1 MYDLN
6 DMVLFTEV
14 VQRGGFSAA
23 ARHLG
28 MPPSRVSRRLS
39 RLEAEV
45 GVRLLQRT
53 TRSLSLTPA
62 GEVFLRHCQAM
73 RDEAEAA
80 YAAVAQVQQEP
91 RGLLRISCPVTL
103 AHTVL
108 STVFAQFLIRYPQVE
123 LEVEVSNRVVD
134 PVADGI
140 DVALRVR
147 STLSD
152 SASYIVKRL
161 GETGAILVAQ
171 PELLARFDP
180 VRGPADLVN
189 LPTVAMS
196 ARQGQNEWELYGPD
210 GASLTITHRPR
221 YMASDLLTLR
231 EGVEQ
236 GIGVG
241 ILPDYMCC
249 DALKAGRLV
258 QVLPQWAPLPGIIHA
273 VFASRRGMA
282 PAVRHF
288 LDYLGEQL
296 PVHHPKI

>member
-171 PELLARFDP
+171 PSLLARFDP
-180 VRGPADLVN
+180 VRGPADLVK

-196 ARQGQNEWELYGPD
+196 ARQGQNEWELYGPE
-210 GASLTITHRPR
+210 GASLTVTHRPR

-241 ILPDYMCC
+241 ILHDYMCC

-296 PVHHPKI
+296 PVHHPQI

>member
-140 DVALRVR
+140 NVALRVR
-147 STLSD
+147 TTLSD

-180 VRGPADLVN
+180 VRGPADLIK

-196 ARQGQNEWELYGPD
+196 ARQGQNEWELYGPE
-210 GASLTITHRPR
+210 GASLTVTHRPR

>member
-28 MPPSRVSRRLS
+28 MPPSRLSRRLS

-123 LEVEVSNRVVD
+123 LEMEVSNRVVD

-171 PELLARFDP
+171 PALLAQFDP
-180 VRGPADLVN
+180 VHGPADLAR

-196 ARQGQNEWELYGPD
+196 ARQGIGEWELYGPD
-210 GASLTITHRPR
+210 GASLTVSHRPR

-231 EGVEQ
+231 EGVEL

-296 PVHHPKI
+296 PVHHPRI

>member
-73 RDEAEAA
+73 RDEAETA

-171 PELLARFDP
+171 PSLLARFDP
-180 VRGPADLVN
+180 VRGPADLVK

-196 ARQGQNEWELYGPD
+196 ARQGQNEWELYGPE
-210 GASLTITHRPR
+210 GASLTVTHRPR

-296 PVHHPKI
+296 PVHHPQI

>member
-171 PELLARFDP
+171 PALLARFDP
-180 VRGPADLVN
+180 VRGPADLVK

-196 ARQGQNEWELYGPD
+196 ARQGQNEWELYGPE
-210 GASLTITHRPR
+210 GASLTVTHRPR

-249 DALKAGRLV
+249 DALRAGRLV

-296 PVHHPKI
+296 PVHHPQI

>member
-14 VQRGGFSAA
+14 VQRSGFSAA

-180 VRGPADLVN
+180 VRGPADLVK

-196 ARQGQNEWELYGPD
+196 ARQGQNEWELYGPE
-210 GASLTITHRPR
+210 GASLTVTHRPR

-296 PVHHPKI
+296 PVHHPQI

>member
-28 MPPSRVSRRLS
+28 MPPSRLSRRLS

-171 PELLARFDP
+171 PALLAQFDP
-180 VRGPADLVN
+180 VQGPADLAR

-196 ARQGQNEWELYGPD
+196 ARQGIGEWELYGPD
-210 GASLTITHRPR
+210 GASLTVSHRPR

-231 EGVEQ
+231 EGVEL

-249 DALKAGRLV
+249 DALQAGRLV

-296 PVHHPKI
+296 PVHHPRI

>member
-1 MYDLN
+1 M
-6 DMVLFTEV
+6 
-14 VQRGGFSAA
+14 
-23 ARHLG
+23 
-28 MPPSRVSRRLS
+28 
-39 RLEAEV
+39 
-45 GVRLLQRT
+45 
-53 TRSLSLTPA
+53 
-62 GEVFLRHCQAM
+62 
-73 RDEAEAA
+73 
-80 YAAVAQVQQEP
+80 
-91 RGLLRISCPVTL
+91 I
-103 AHTVL
+103 
-108 STVFAQFLIRYPQVE
+108 
-123 LEVEVSNRVVD
+123 
-134 PVADGI
+134 
-140 DVALRVR
+140 
-147 STLSD
+147 
-152 SASYIVKRL
+152 K
-161 GETGAILVAQ
+161 
-171 PELLARFDP
+171 
-180 VRGPADLVN
+180 

-196 ARQGQNEWELYGPD
+196 ARQGQNEWELYGPE
-210 GASLTITHRPR
+210 GASLTVTHRPR

>member
-73 RDEAEAA
+73 RDEAETA

-171 PELLARFDP
+171 PSLLARFDP
-180 VRGPADLVN
+180 VRGPADLVK

-196 ARQGQNEWELYGPD
+196 ARQGQNEWELYGPE
-210 GASLTITHRPR
+210 GASVMVTHRPR

-296 PVHHPKI
+296 PVHHPQI

>member
-147 STLSD
+147 TTLSD

-180 VRGPADLVN
+180 VRGPADLIK

-196 ARQGQNEWELYGPD
+196 ARQGQNEWELYGPE
-210 GASLTITHRPR
+210 GASLTVTHRPR

-249 DALKAGRLV
+249 DALKAERLV

>member
-180 VRGPADLVN
+180 VRGPADLVK

-196 ARQGQNEWELYGPD
+196 ARQGQNEWELYGPE
-210 GASLTITHRPR
+210 GASLTVTHRPR

-296 PVHHPKI
+296 PVHHPQI

>member
-28 MPPSRVSRRLS
+28 MPPSRLSRRLS

-108 STVFAQFLIRYPQVE
+108 STVFAQFLIRYPHVE

-171 PELLARFDP
+171 PALLAQFDP
-180 VRGPADLVN
+180 VQGPADLAR

-196 ARQGQNEWELYGPD
+196 ARQGIGEWELYGPD
-210 GASLTITHRPR
+210 GASLTVSHRPR

-231 EGVEQ
+231 EGVEL

-249 DALKAGRLV
+249 DALQAGRLV

-296 PVHHPKI
+296 PVHHPRV

>member
-171 PELLARFDP
+171 PELLAHFDP
-180 VRGPADLVN
+180 VRGPADLVK

-196 ARQGQNEWELYGPD
+196 ARQGQNEWELYGPE
-210 GASLTITHRPR
+210 GASLTVTHRPR

-296 PVHHPKI
+296 PVHHPQI

>member
-147 STLSD
+147 TTLSD

-180 VRGPADLVN
+180 VRGPADLIK

-196 ARQGQNEWELYGPD
+196 ARQGQNEWELYGPE
-210 GASLTITHRPR
+210 GASLTVTHRPR

>member
-80 YAAVAQVQQEP
+80 YSAVAQVQQEP

-180 VRGPADLVN
+180 VRGPADLVK

-196 ARQGQNEWELYGPD
+196 ARQGQNEWELYGPE
-210 GASLTITHRPR
+210 GSSLTVTHRPR

-249 DALKAGRLV
+249 EALKAGRLV

>member
-1 MYDLN
+1 
-6 DMVLFTEV
+6 
-14 VQRGGFSAA
+14 
-23 ARHLG
+23 
-28 MPPSRVSRRLS
+28 
-39 RLEAEV
+39 
-45 GVRLLQRT
+45 
-53 TRSLSLTPA
+53 
-62 GEVFLRHCQAM
+62 M

-180 VRGPADLVN
+180 VRGPADLVK

-196 ARQGQNEWELYGPD
+196 ARQGQNEWELYGPE
-210 GASLTITHRPR
+210 GASLTVTHRPR

-296 PVHHPKI
+296 PVHHPQI

>member
-53 TRSLSLTPA
+53 TRSLSLTSA

-108 STVFAQFLIRYPQVE
+108 STVFAQFLVRYPQVE

-161 GETGAILVAQ
+161 GETGSILVAQ
-171 PELLARFDP
+171 PALLALFEP
-180 VRGPADLVN
+180 VRGPTDLLK

-249 DALKAGRLV
+249 EALQAGRLV

-296 PVHHPKI
+296 PVHHPQI

>member
-6 DMVLFTEV
+6 DMVLLTEV

-91 RGLLRISCPVTL
+91 CGLLRISCPVTL

-171 PELLARFDP
+171 PSLLARFDP
-180 VRGPADLVN
+180 VRVPADLVK

-196 ARQGQNEWELYGPD
+196 ARQGQNEWELYGPE
-210 GASLTITHRPR
+210 GASLTVTHRPR

-296 PVHHPKI
+296 PVHHPQI

>member
-28 MPPSRVSRRLS
+28 MPPSRLSRRLS

-123 LEVEVSNRVVD
+123 LEMEVSNRVVD

-171 PELLARFDP
+171 PALLAQFDP
-180 VRGPADLVN
+180 VHGPADLAR

-196 ARQGQNEWELYGPD
+196 ARQGMGEWKLYGPD
-210 GASLTITHRPR
+210 GASLTVSHRPR

-231 EGVEQ
+231 EGVEL

-296 PVHHPKI
+296 PVHHPRI

>member
-28 MPPSRVSRRLS
+28 MPPSRLSRRIN
-39 RLEAEV
+39 RLETEL

-80 YAAVAQVQQEP
+80 LAAVAQVQQEP
-91 RGLLRISCPVTL
+91 RGLLRVSCPVTL
-103 AHTVL
+103 AQTVL
-108 STVFAQFLIRYPQVE
+108 HQVFAQYLMRYPQVD
-123 LEVEVSNRVVD
+123 LEVEVTNRVVD
-134 PVADGI
+134 PVADGM

-161 GETGAILVAQ
+161 GESSSILVAH
-171 PELLARFDP
+171 PALLEQFDP
-180 VRGPADLVN
+180 VRGPADLAR
-189 LPTVAMS
+189 LPTVGMS
-196 ARQGQNEWELYGPD
+196 ARQGNAEWQLHGPG
-210 GASLTITHRPR
+210 GASISVAHRPR
-221 YMASDLLTLR
+221 YVATDLLTLQQ
-231 EGVEQ
+231 GIEQ
-236 GIGVG
+236 GVGVG

-249 DALKAGRLV
+249 ESLQAGRLLR
-258 QVLPQWAPLPGIIHA
+258 VLPQWAPLPGIIHA
-273 VFASRRGMA
+273 VFPSRRGMA
-282 PAVRHF
+282 RAVRRF
-288 LDYLGEQL
+288 LDFLAEQL
-296 PVHHPKI
+296 PVHHPRI

>member
-147 STLSD
+147 TTLSD

-180 VRGPADLVN
+180 VRGPADLIK

-196 ARQGQNEWELYGPD
+196 ARQGQNEWELYGPE
-210 GASLTITHRPR
+210 GASLTVTHRPR

-296 PVHHPKI
+296 PVHHPQI

>member
-23 ARHLG
+23 ARHLS

-147 STLSD
+147 TTLSD

-180 VRGPADLVN
+180 VRGPADLIK

-196 ARQGQNEWELYGPD
+196 ARQGQNEWELYGPE
-210 GASLTITHRPR
+210 GASLTVTHRPR

>member
-180 VRGPADLVN
+180 VRGPADLVK

-196 ARQGQNEWELYGPD
+196 ARQGQNEWELYGPE
-210 GASLTITHRPR
+210 GASLTVTHRPR

-258 QVLPQWAPLPGIIHA
+258 QVLPQWAPLPRIIHA

-296 PVHHPKI
+296 PVHHPQI

>member
-91 RGLLRISCPVTL
+91 RGLVRISCPVTL

-161 GETGAILVAQ
+161 DETGAILVAQ

-180 VRGPADLVN
+180 VRGPADLVK

-196 ARQGQNEWELYGPD
+196 ARQGQNEWELYGPE
-210 GASLTITHRPR
+210 GACLTLTHRPR

-249 DALKAGRLV
+249 DALRAGRLV

-296 PVHHPKI
+296 PVHHPQI

>member
-171 PELLARFDP
+171 PSLLARFDP
-180 VRGPADLVN
+180 VRGPADLVK

-196 ARQGQNEWELYGPD
+196 ARQGQNEWELYGPE
-210 GASLTITHRPR
+210 GASLTVTHRPR

-296 PVHHPKI
+296 PVHHPQI

>member
-171 PELLARFDP
+171 PSLLARFDP
-180 VRGPADLVN
+180 VRGPADLVK

-196 ARQGQNEWELYGPD
+196 ARQGQNEWELYGPE
-210 GASLTITHRPR
+210 GASVTVTHRPR

-296 PVHHPKI
+296 PVHHPQI

>member
-28 MPPSRVSRRLS
+28 MPPSRLSRRLS

-53 TRSLSLTPA
+53 TRNLSLTPA

-73 RDEAEAA
+73 RDEAEAG

-171 PELLARFDP
+171 PALLAQFDP
-180 VRGPADLVN
+180 VQGPADLAR

-196 ARQGQNEWELYGPD
+196 ARQGIGEWELYGPD
-210 GASLTITHRPR
+210 GASLTVSHRPR

-231 EGVEQ
+231 EGVEL

-249 DALKAGRLV
+249 DALQAGRLV

-288 LDYLGEQL
+288 LDYLGAQL
-296 PVHHPKI
+296 PVHHPRI

>member
-161 GETGAILVAQ
+161 GETGAIVVAQ

-180 VRGPADLVN
+180 VRGPADLAK

-196 ARQGQNEWELYGPD
+196 ARQGQGEWELYGPD
-210 GASLTITHRPR
+210 GASLTVTHRPR

-241 ILPDYMCC
+241 VLPDYMCC
-249 DALKAGRLV
+249 DALQAGRLV

-296 PVHHPKI
+296 PVHHPRV

>member
-80 YAAVAQVQQEP
+80 YAAVAHVQQEP

-171 PELLARFDP
+171 PSLLARFDP
-180 VRGPADLVN
+180 VRGPADLVK

-196 ARQGQNEWELYGPD
+196 ARQGQNEWELYGPE
-210 GASLTITHRPR
+210 GASLTVTHRPR

-296 PVHHPKI
+296 PVHHPQI